1 MSTNILEPAT
11 RMGTVTLRVANLD
24 VMTSYYQD
32 VVTLDILSQTRE
44 TVTLG
49 RFGVPIVNLE
59 YAPELQHAAP
69 GQAGLFHTAILF
81 ETQAALAA
89 AVYSVATKAP
99 STFTGSSDHLVS
111 QAFYFNDP
119 EGNGIELYWDRDRTA
134 WSWTHGSVEMATLY
148 LDPNTFLEEHLSPE
162 LVDDPRRGDAGAAGV
177 AGVTVGHVH
186 LSIGSIAQ
194 AHDFYVTQ
202 LGFEQTAAYGPSAL
216 FVSAGGYHH
225 HMGLNVWNSAG
236 AGRRQ
241 RTLGLGQVDVIVPTT
256 DALLQTSERLVTFG
270 HDVRHD
276 GQTLFVDDPWGNLIR
291 LSAEP
296 ELPVVALA

>member
-1 MSTNILEPAT
+1 MTTNTSSSILEPAT

-24 VMTSYYQD
+24 AMTSYYRD
-32 VVTLDILSQTRE
+32 VVTLEILSQTHE

-49 RFGVPIVNLE
+49 RRGVPIVNLE

-111 QAFYFNDP
+111 QAFYFDDP

-148 LDPNTFLEEHLSPE
+148 LDPNKFLEEHLSPE
-162 LVDDPRRGDAGAAGV
+162 LIEDPRVG
-177 AGVTVGHVH
+177 GVTVGHVH

-194 AHDFYVTQ
+194 AHDFYVNQ
-202 LGFEQTAAYGPSAL
+202 LGFEQTLAFGPSAL

-241 RTLGLGQVDVIVPTT
+241 RTLGLGQVDVIVPTA
-256 DALLQTSERLVTFG
+256 DALLQTSERLVNFG
-270 HDVRHD
+270 RDVRHD
-276 GQTLFVDDPWGNLIR
+276 GETLFVDDPWGNLIR
-291 LSAEP
+291 LTAEP
-296 ELPVVALA
+296 AVGASGAQGE

>member
-1 MSTNILEPAT
+1 MSTSILEPAT

-24 VMTSYYQD
+24 GMTSYYQD
-32 VVTLDILSQTRE
+32 VVTLDTLSQTHE

-49 RFGVPIVNLE
+49 RHGVPIVSLE

-69 GQAGLFHTAILF
+69 RQSGLFHTAILF

-89 AVYSVATKAP
+89 AVYSVATLAP

-148 LDPNTFLEEHLSPE
+148 LDPNEFLQEHLNPE
-162 LVDDPRRGDAGAAGV
+162 LIENARAS
-177 AGVTVGHVH
+177 GVTVGHVH
-186 LSIGSIAQ
+186 LSIGDIKQ
-194 AHDFYVTQ
+194 AHEFYVTQ
-202 LGFEQTAAYGPSAL
+202 LGFEQTHDYGGTAL

-241 RTLGLGQVDVIVPTT
+241 RTLGLGQVDVVVPSH
-256 DALLQTSERLVTFG
+256 DSLLETSERLVTFG
-270 HDVRHD
+270 RDVRHD

-291 LSAEP
+291 LTAEP
-296 ELPVVALA
+296 AERST

>member
-1 MSTNILEPAT
+1 MTTSILEPST

-24 VMTSYYQD
+24 GMTSYYQD
-32 VVTLDILSQTRE
+32 VVTLDVLSQTHE

-49 RFGVPIVNLE
+49 RGGVPIVSLE

-69 GQAGLFHTAILF
+69 GQSGLFHTAILF
-81 ETQAALAA
+81 DTQAALAA
-89 AVYSVATKAP
+89 AVYSVATQAP

-134 WSWTHGSVEMATLY
+134 WSWTHGSIEMATLY
-148 LDPNTFLEEHLSPE
+148 LDPNEFLQEHLNPE
-162 LVDDPRRGDAGAAGV
+162 RIEDARVG
-177 AGVTVGHVH
+177 GVTVGHVH
-186 LSIGSIAQ
+186 LSIGDIAQ
-194 AHDFYVTQ
+194 AREFYVTQ
-202 LGFEQTAAYGPSAL
+202 LGFEQTHDYGGTAL

-241 RTLGLGQVDVIVPTT
+241 RTLGLGQVDVVVPSH
-256 DALLQTSERLVTFG
+256 DALLETSERLVNFG
-270 HDVRHD
+270 RDVRHD

-291 LSAEP
+291 LTAESAERST
-296 ELPVVALA
+296 

>member
-1 MSTNILEPAT
+1 
-11 RMGTVTLRVANLD
+11 
-24 VMTSYYQD
+24 
-32 VVTLDILSQTRE
+32 
-44 TVTLG
+44 
-49 RFGVPIVNLE
+49 
-59 YAPELQHAAP
+59 
-69 GQAGLFHTAILF
+69 
-81 ETQAALAA
+81 
-89 AVYSVATKAP
+89 VYSVATKAP

-148 LDPNTFLEEHLSPE
+148 LDPNVFLEEHLSPE
-162 LVDDPRRGDAGAAGV
+162 LVDDPRGGSAAGAAGS
-177 AGVTVGHVH
+177 GVTVGHVH

-194 AHDFYVTQ
+194 AHEFYVTQ
-202 LGFEQTAAYGPSAL
+202 LGFEQTAAFGPSAL

-241 RTLGLGQVDVIVPTT
+241 RTLGLGQVDVVVPTT
-256 DALLQTSERLVTFG
+256 DSLLATSERLITFG

-291 LSAEP
+291 LTAEP
-296 ELPVVALA
+296 AAL

>member
-1 MSTNILEPAT
+1 MSTSILEPST

-24 VMTSYYQD
+24 GMTSYYQD
-32 VVTLDILSQTRE
+32 VVTLDVLSQTHE

-49 RFGVPIVNLE
+49 RGGVPIVSLE

-69 GQAGLFHTAILF
+69 GQSGLFHTAILF
-81 ETQAALAA
+81 DTQAALAA
-89 AVYSVATKAP
+89 AVYSVATQAP

-134 WSWTHGSVEMATLY
+134 WSWTHGSIEMATLY
-148 LDPNTFLEEHLSPE
+148 LDPNEFLQEHLNPE
-162 LVDDPRRGDAGAAGV
+162 RIEDARVG
-177 AGVTVGHVH
+177 GVTVGHVH
-186 LSIGSIAQ
+186 LSIGDIAQ
-194 AHDFYVTQ
+194 AREFYVTQ
-202 LGFEQTAAYGPSAL
+202 LGFEQTHDYGGTAL

-241 RTLGLGQVDVIVPTT
+241 RTLGLGQVDVVVPSH
-256 DALLQTSERLVTFG
+256 DALLETSERLVNFG
-270 HDVRHD
+270 RDVRHD

-291 LSAEP
+291 LTAEP
-296 ELPVVALA
+296 AERST

>member
-1 MSTNILEPAT
+1 MSTSILKPST

-24 VMTSYYQD
+24 GMTSYYQD
-32 VVTLDILSQTRE
+32 VVTLDVLSQTHE

-49 RFGVPIVNLE
+49 RGGVPIVSLE

-69 GQAGLFHTAILF
+69 GQSGLFHTAILF
-81 ETQAALAA
+81 DTQAALAA
-89 AVYSVATKAP
+89 AVYSVATQAP

-119 EGNGIELYWDRDRTA
+119 EGNGIDRDRTA
-134 WSWTHGSVEMATLY
+134 WSWTNGSIEMATLY
-148 LDPNTFLEEHLSPE
+148 LDPNEFLQEHLNPE
-162 LVDDPRRGDAGAAGV
+162 RIEDARVG
-177 AGVTVGHVH
+177 GVTVGHVH
-186 LSIGSIAQ
+186 LSIGDIAQ
-194 AHDFYVTQ
+194 AREFYVTQ
-202 LGFEQTAAYGPSAL
+202 LGFEQTHDYGGTAL

-241 RTLGLGQVDVIVPTT
+241 RTLGLGQVDVVVPSH
-256 DALLQTSERLVTFG
+256 DALLETSERLVNFG
-270 HDVRHD
+270 RDVRHD

-291 LSAEP
+291 LTAESAERST
-296 ELPVVALA
+296 